1 MRSLFYLT
9 YGYLPIIFYKHLN
22 TLIMSNVLDAVLA
35 QYEKNQMGGAQSKMS
50 QDERM
55 KKYFALILG
64 DKEKSGQRRVRILP
78 TTDGSSPFKEAWYH
92 EIQVGGQWQK
102 FYDPG
107 KNDNERSPLNEVYE
121 ELISTGKEA
130 DKELA
135 KQYKSR
141 KFYIVKVI
149 DRDNEA
155 DGPKFW
161 RFKHNYKNEG
171 ILDKIIPIWR
181 NKGDITDAEKGRDLI
196 IELAKS
202 KTPKGKEYTT
212 VSAIM
217 YDDPTPVHAD
227 NDQMKEWVNDE
238 LSWTDVYSKK
248 PVEYLEAI
256 ARGETPKWDNEKG
269 GYVYGDSSV
278 EEETIGGK
286 TKTPPKKVQDPQADD
301 DADTELPF

>member
-1 MRSLFYLT
+1 
-9 YGYLPIIFYKHLN
+9 
-22 TLIMSNVLDAVLA
+22 MSALDAVLA
-35 QYEKNQMGGAQSKMS
+35 QYEKNQSSGGAQSKMS

-55 KKYFALILG
+55 KKYFALLLS
-64 DKEKSGQRRVRILP
+64 DKEKSGQRKIRIIP
-78 TTDGSSPFKEAWYH
+78 TKDGSSPFKEAWYH

-121 ELISTGKEA
+121 ELMSTGKES

-149 DRDNEA
+149 DRDNEQ

-181 NKGDITDAEKGRDLI
+181 QKGDITDAEKGRDLI
-196 IELAKS
+196 IELTKS
-202 KTPKGKEYTT
+202 KTPKGKEYTS
-212 VSAIM
+212 VSTIM
-217 YDDPTPVHAD
+217 YDDAAPLSED
-227 NDQMKEWVNDE
+227 KDQMKEWVSDE

-256 ARGETPKWDNEKG
+256 AQGKTPKWDSEKG
-269 GYVYGDSSV
+269 GYVYGDS
-278 EEETIGGK
+278 EESTTTLGGSK
-286 TKTPPKKVQDPQADD
+286 GVTFQDLQADSEVD
-301 DADTELPF
+301 SDLPF